1 MHDIYFKLMYI
12 KGTRPENGSF
22 VEIAEDSR
30 NGTEIFCQ
38 FSGSPLTTTANGAD
52 RYIRWF
58 LNEVQID
65 FEQDSQF
72 FGVQF
77 SVVNVTA
84 DQVVSSNLTVFAD
97 MFDVPLFDG
106 NITCLP
112 PAEVEGSDIFGLFR
126 TMVIPRIG
134 KFISINVVM
143 LMNNIH
149 VRITSKLKNN
159 ATLNLYSDSWLGNAY
174 ICCGRESREF
184 QCLCCGY
191 KLDS

>member
-1 MHDIYFKLMYI
+1 M
-12 KGTRPENGSF
+12 
-22 VEIAEDSR
+22 
-30 NGTEIFCQ
+30 FCQ
-38 FSGSPLTTTANGAD
+38 FSGSPLTTTANGTN

-97 MFDVPLFDG
+97 MFDVPLLDG
-106 NITCLP
+106 IITCLP
-112 PAEVEGSDIFGLFR
+112 PAEVEVTDIFGLFR

-134 KFISINVVM
+134 KFIS
-143 LMNNIH
+143 
-149 VRITSKLKNN
+149 
-159 ATLNLYSDSWLGNAY
+159 
-174 ICCGRESREF
+174 
-184 QCLCCGY
+184 
-191 KLDS
+191 